1 MIIVQPRRHKG
12 YNIIILMP
20 FLIQGKFKLEHY
32 ENENR
37 RKKKYN
43 GLDFS
48 QNDVIIEIINKGSF
62 LIGKPVSF

>member
-1 MIIVQPRRHKG
+1 MARGHLCPR
-12 YNIIILMP
+12 P
-20 FLIQGKFKLEHY
+20 LIFKLKHEGYDNHCKKEHY
-32 ENENR
+32 
-37 RKKKYN
+37 

>member
-1 MIIVQPRRHKG
+1 MK
-12 YNIIILMP
+12 
-20 FLIQGKFKLEHY
+20 

>member
-1 MIIVQPRRHKG
+1 LK
-12 YNIIILMP
+12 
-20 FLIQGKFKLEHY
+20 HY

-48 QNDVIIEIINKGSF
+48 QNDVIIEIINKGLF